1 LQDDNDGENAN
12 IKHSGNKFIKEG
24 SLNAKNNDSEGEL
37 M

>member
-12 IKHSGNKFIKEG
+12 IKHGGNKLIKEG
-24 SLNAKNNDSEGEL
+24 SLNAKKNDSEGEL